1 MTDQRKSEL
10 QELYLRSYNLKPDNL
25 IGLDLQEII
34 YIYFSI
40 NMKIKN
46 GIKDENDD
54 EMLVSVFKAILAKIA
69 LADKLYV
76 AYSLVTNYPHVDEK
90 GSAWIFSTEEYAQ
103 QAVEH
108 YMKQMITL
116 RIKKIE
122 KEEFISEFYQFYR
135 LGIERLLV
143 DNGYYN
149 VIVYRKDLLSEAVP
163 EDTPEDERPLINPE
177 LNLAM
182 ISFFQ
187 NFYST
192 SFYYGKQEFLKKL
205 ENNMIECI
213 PSARL
218 LVPVKLE
225 GRILGN
231 GETAKI
237 APSEKMQ
244 MAYITNEKDNTRWVP
259 AFTDWDEFVKM
270 YSKAEWNAAVVGY
283 NDLMKM
289 SDKCDGVLINFSGV
303 PLRIDKENR
312 KIINE
317 CAKVKS

>member
-1 MTDQRKSEL
+1 MTDQRKNEL
-10 QELYLRSYNLKPDNL
+10 QEIYLKSDNLKPDDL

-54 EMLVSVFKAILAKIA
+54 EILLTVFKAILARIA
-69 LADKLYV
+69 LSDELYV
-76 AYSLVTNYPHVDEK
+76 AYNLVTNYPHIDEK

-103 QAVEH
+103 QAVAH
-108 YMKQMITL
+108 YMQQMITL
-116 RIKKIE
+116 KIKKIE

-135 LGIERLLV
+135 LGIGRLLV

-149 VIVYRKDLLSEAVP
+149 VIVYRKDLLSEAVS
-163 EDTPEDERPLINPE
+163 EDTPKDESPLINPE

-192 SFYYGKQEFLKKL
+192 SFYNGKQEFLKKL
-205 ENNMIECI
+205 ESNMIDCI

-225 GRILGN
+225 GRMLKS
-231 GETAKI
+231 GEISKI
-237 APSEKMQ
+237 DPSEKMQ

-270 YSKAEWNAAVVGY
+270 YSRTEWKAAVVGY
-283 NDLMKM
+283 RDLMKM